1 MKIRALIVDDE
12 PLARDGIR
20 IRLER
25 EADFE
30 VLGECGNGADAA
42 EAILELEPD
51 LVFLDVQMPEV
62 SGFGVLE
69 ALAGERLPFVVFV
82 TAFDQYAIRAFE
94 VHALDY
100 LLKPFDDERFA
111 DTLRRVRAR
120 IAESRAGGFGRQ
132 LASLV
137 EQLRGDGAP
146 VSPAAPPSGGRRY
159 ADRLVIRDAARIRW
173 VRVDELDW
181 IEAEGDYMRLH
192 SAGKS
197 HLVRKTMAEL
207 ERALDPGRFLR
218 IHRST
223 IVNLDRVREMQ
234 PFFHGEYAVI
244 LHDGTRLKL
253 SRGYRPR
260 LQAVLEED
268 V

>member
-1 MKIRALIVDDE
+1 MKIRTLIVDDE
-12 PLARDGIR
+12 PLARDGVR

-25 EADFE
+25 EPDFE

-51 LVFLDVQMPEV
+51 LVFLDVQMPGV

-69 ALAGERLPFVVFV
+69 ALAGERLPHVVFV
-82 TAFDQYAIRAFE
+82 TAFDQYAVRAFE

-111 DTLRRVRAR
+111 DTLARVRAR
-120 IAESRAGGFGRQ
+120 LADARSGSLGRQ
-132 LASLV
+132 LAALA
-137 EQLRGDGAP
+137 EQLGRAGASAP
-146 VSPAAPPSGGRRY
+146 SASAPPEGRRY

-181 IEAEGDYMRLH
+181 IEADGDYMRLH
-192 SAGKS
+192 SAGTS
-197 HLVRKTMAEL
+197 HLLRKTMAEL
-207 ERALDPGRFLR
+207 ERSLDPRRFLR

-234 PFFHGEYAVI
+234 PYFHGEYSVI

-260 LQAVLEED
+260 LQAVLEEE